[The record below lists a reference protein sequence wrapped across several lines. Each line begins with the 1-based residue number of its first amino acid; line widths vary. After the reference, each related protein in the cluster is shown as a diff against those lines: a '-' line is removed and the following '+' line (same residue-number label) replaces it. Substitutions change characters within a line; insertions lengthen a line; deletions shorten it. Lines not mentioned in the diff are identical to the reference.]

1 MNKNKSHAC
10 QSCFPPLKNI
20 DDRQQLLCC
29 DCVSPPVPPVLSLLL
44 RSLSLSLPACDDSV
58 RLLSLFSCSHQLRT
72 APGRPPHPLLSPLI
86 SIPLR
91 LPQTSPSLSAGAL
104 LGWSPPHTRTQTHSF
119 SSFFPAH
126 QTSSHRSF
134 AQPIVLSSTSNV
146 HVCISLSVLWNAS
159 TPSDPSGLI
168 HHAGPCAQMCG
179 VSSSV
184 AHCCISV
191 HFNGDGE
198 TKKVFFFFFSGVG
211 SPVL

>member
-1 MNKNKSHAC
+1 M
-10 QSCFPPLKNI
+10 FR
-20 DDRQQLLCC
+20 RQ
-29 DCVSPPVPPVLSLLL
+29 
-44 RSLSLSLPACDDSV
+44 
-58 RLLSLFSCSHQLRT
+58 SHQSFHSSF
-72 APGRPPHPLLSPLI
+72 AP
-86 SIPLR
+86 
-91 LPQTSPSLSAGAL
+91 SPSLRVTIASVSSRFSPAVINSGPHRVAL
-104 LGWSPPHTRTQTHSF
+104 LTLSSPRSSPFPSACLKPLHLCQPALHLAGHRHTRGRRLTRFPLF
-119 SSFFPAH
+119 SAH

-168 HHAGPCAQMCG
+168 HHGGPCAQMCG

-198 TKKVFFFFFSGVG
+198 TKKVFFFAVG